1 MPEYQIEPPYKPPLR
16 PHRLIPAEPESVP
29 AEGLPAAAIER
40 QVESWRVS
48 TGELPSP
55 VLEDGGR
62 SLAEQAWL
70 FIEKAALTID
80 ALPAVL
86 QTSNAPEETFE
97 AVELI
102 SSLLLA
108 LPDLMASGLE
118 NSVARVDWMFSRLL
132 NAPGHPGLV
141 EQVIETLVMGESDA
155 DADAPPTEQR
165 AEIGVLRTLHRDL
178 VTLQQRWDTLIEAAF
193 PVFFPPPAN
202 VQPGSAGKGGS
213 PADARSGK
221 GVPKAPSP
229 LPAGLTVAPHAS
241 ARTLPFRA
249 YAASKHQQRL
259 AVLVALV
266 LLVVVVLGLL
276 LVHARSAPAITPGS
290 AALSVD
296 QRTPPP
302 TTSVN
307 QPTATP
313 TLPTPTPPQ
322 PTPTTQPTPGDS
334 ICPQGAAFC
343 ISTLRLQVPCAGR
356 GSVSFQ
362 LIGSSRNTES
372 WQTLSIFGDTQVTL
386 TPTHGTL
393 KINQKVTISVWVSVA
408 RHQHSGTIMI
418 FGPVGTAP
426 IGVTAQVC
434 S

>member
-40 QVESWRVS
+40 QVESWRVAS
-48 TGELPSP
+48 DEAPSP

-118 NSVARVDWMFSRLL
+118 NNVARVDWMFSRLL

-141 EQVIETLVMGESDA
+141 EQVIETLVMEESDA
-155 DADAPPTEQR
+155 AADAPPTGHR

-221 GVPKAPSP
+221 AVPKAPSP
-229 LPAGLTVAPHAS
+229 LPVGLMVAPNSS

-296 QRTPPP
+296 QRTPTQPP
-302 TTSVN
+302 VN

-322 PTPTTQPTPGDS
+322 PTPTTQPAQGDS

-343 ISTLRLQVPCAGR
+343 ISTLRLQVPCADN
-356 GSVSFQ
+356 GSISFQ
-362 LIGSSRNTES
+362 LFGSSRNTES
-372 WQTLSIFGDTQVTL
+372 WQAFSMFGDTQVML

-408 RHQHSGTIMI
+408 RRQHSGTIMI
-418 FGPVGTAP
+418 FGPVGTSP
-426 IGVTAQVC
+426 IGITAQEC
-434 S
+434 L